1 MIVKRTILGLIGLLL
16 LVSSAAALDLSS
28 STISTPGWIIANGAD
43 NSVITVTVMDTGT
56 GPIADADITFSLDAA
71 SQTLGTISPA
81 IPAKTDANG
90 KATAVITAK
99 TISGNAT
106 IYATISVNDG
116 VTLPV
121 TLTTFQQIDHNTPEK
136 ASFDTYPTDLMVGSE
151 TRVNLT
157 VYDYWNNRVDNRN
170 IPEAV
175 RITVTGDNG
184 VGLKDGAEYVTE
196 KTYYTDAEGNVSI
209 DLRLSTV
216 AGENTLWMDPIGN
229 MVKIPSKTVVGI
241 AEEIPWYIEQT
252 SAINTEGTKSPL
264 PADGLPVN
272 DVTITYMLTDKFGN
286 PIENAPVLC
295 TSSDGQSATRYT
307 NLNGKVTVIF
317 PAQDE
322 AKVFTLNA
330 STSANP
336 SATCRDPNNVG
347 YCSQQIEYYNTDPV
361 DLLFTVNPQSMA
373 SLDVDSMTRAI
384 LQARVVD
391 AKGNPVKNEKV
402 YFSLGTTTYDA
413 TYIGATDPV
422 LAVGPTDA
430 VLVGDDGYATTEFS
444 PGAFAAEGQT
454 GFDPTATGQV
464 VVTASWTNTAG
475 TITKSRDILLVWKN
489 YPYLSTYSSMKC
501 DNAHVGDQLNLTIQ
515 LKGDGAALKPNPID
529 VVLTTDRSGSMMEDN
544 PDRMVNVMA
553 ASAAFVDEM
562 GPNDKI
568 GVVSFG
574 NKGDTSASTYT
585 HWAGWYGYWYE
596 VADGPGPGI
605 DKDLSDDSSYKLA
618 HYTASPTS
626 YLDYATV
633 DQELT
638 SDPGSAKSA
647 INSMVPSS
655 GTPLRDG
662 LRKAVQELKSAR
674 TRSGA
679 IKAIILLSDGDY
691 NYYGD
696 PLARGTGYSSSQKSP
711 TGFGDLTT
719 SYMTYSDTDGYQ
731 SMAAYASHN
740 GIKIYS
746 IAFGE
751 SISSGGKTTLETLAT
766 TTGGRYFEASSA
778 NIEDV
783 YIAIA
788 GDLQETAGGDT
799 EVLLDFGTVTID
811 DNTGSD
817 ITQYMDYVYE
827 VKTPV
832 QDSSTYINK
841 SNVTKYGVFNQLVSN
856 VQDDTASW
864 SARQMHYDVGTIKLN
879 ETWSAT
885 LRLKLTKAGSF
896 DLFGP
901 ASASAIT
908 FTDMSDTTNPVTQT
922 AFIPEMQCKVY
933 PVGENPGYGT
943 KTLQVSD
950 LSVTTSDPTVWKL
963 AWKTSYDG
971 DKTVTET
978 LQSRMADGAAAWQT
992 LPGGITTIDTQ
1003 VINSPSYYT
1012 LSLSDTSLWVKG
1024 KCYEFRV
1031 IAQAEDTD
1039 DSVTQ
1044 SSSTCISSSGGTIYI
1059 KLE

>member
-1 MIVKRTILGLIGLLL
+1 MKRTILGLIGLLL

-28 STISTPGWIIANGAD
+28 STISTPGWITANGAD
-43 NSVITVTVMDTGT
+43 SSVITVTVMDTTLVPVT
-56 GPIADADITFSLDAA
+56 GADVTFSLDAA
-71 SQTLGTISPA
+71 SQTLGTIAPA
-81 IPAKTDANG
+81 IPVKTDANG
-90 KATAVITAK
+90 IATAVFTASTK
-99 TISGNAT
+99 SGNAT
-106 IYATISVNDG
+106 INATISVNDG
-116 VTLPV
+116 TTLPF
-121 TLTTFQQIDHNTPEK
+121 TLTTFQRTDHNTPDK
-136 ASFDTYPTDLMVGSE
+136 AIFDTYPAELVVGSE

-157 VYDYWNNRVDNRN
+157 VNDYWNNRVDNRN
-170 IPEAV
+170 VSEAV
-175 RITVTGDNG
+175 RITVTGGNG
-184 VGLKDGAEYVTE
+184 VGLKDGTEYVTE
-196 KTYYTDAEGNVSI
+196 KIYYTDAEGNISI

-216 AGENTLWMDPIGN
+216 AGENKLWMDPLGTIVTN
-229 MVKIPSKTVVGI
+229 PSKTITGV

-252 SAINTEGTKSPL
+252 RAINTEGTKSPL

-272 DVTITYMLTDKFGN
+272 DMTITYTLTDKFGN
-286 PIENAPVLC
+286 PIHDAPLLC
-295 TSSDGQSATRYT
+295 TSSDGQSATRNT

-322 AKVFTLNA
+322 ARVFTLNA

-336 SATCRDPNNVG
+336 SATCSDPYSSG

-361 DLLFTVNPQSMA
+361 DMLFTANPQSMA
-373 SLDVDSMTRAI
+373 SLDVDSTTRAI

-413 TYIGATDPV
+413 VYIGATDPV

-444 PGAFAAEGQT
+444 PGAFIPEGQT

-464 VVTASWTNTAG
+464 VVTARWTNTAG

-489 YPYLSTYSSMKC
+489 YPYLSIFSSMKC
-501 DNAHVGDQLNLTIQ
+501 DNAHVGDELNLTIE

-544 PDRMVNVMA
+544 PDRMVNVMD
-553 ASAAFVDEM
+553 ASSAFVDEM
-562 GPNDKI
+562 GTNDKI

-574 NKGDTSASTYT
+574 NKGSTSAKSYS
-585 HWAGWYGYWYE
+585 GL
-596 VADGPGPGI
+596 GPGI
-605 DKDLSDDSSYKLA
+605 DWQTSDDYTYRLA
-618 HYTASPTS
+618 HYPASPTF
-626 YLDYATV
+626 YLDYATL

-638 SDPGSAKSA
+638 SVTADAKIA
-647 INSMVPSS
+647 IHSMVPYS

-662 LRKAVQELKSAR
+662 LRKAIQELKSAR
-674 TRSGA
+674 ARSNA
-679 IKAIILLSDGDY
+679 IKAIIVLSDGDY

-696 PLARGTGYSSSQKSP
+696 PLARGKGYSPSP
-711 TGFGDLTT
+711 YLEPTDFGDLTT
-719 SYMTYSDTDGYQ
+719 SYMIYSDTDGYQ
-731 SMAAYASHN
+731 NMAAYASQN

-746 IAFGE
+746 IAFGD

-799 EVLLDFGTVTID
+799 EVSLDFGTVTID
-811 DNTGSD
+811 DNTGGD

-827 VKTPV
+827 VKAPV
-832 QDSSTYINK
+832 ADSSTYINK
-841 SNVTKYGVFNQLVSN
+841 TNITRHGVFHQLFST
-856 VQDDTASW
+856 VQDDTAGW
-864 SARQMHYDVGTIKLN
+864 SARQIDYNVGTIKLN

-885 LRLKLTKAGSF
+885 LRLRLTQAGSF

-901 ASASAIT
+901 DSTSSIT

-933 PVGENPGYGT
+933 PVGENPGYGV
-943 KTLQVSD
+943 KTLKVSD
-950 LSVTTSDPTVWKL
+950 LTVTTSDPTVWKL

-978 LQSRMADGAAAWQT
+978 LQSRMADSAAAWQII
-992 LPGGITTIDTQ
+992 PGGITTISSQ

-1012 LSLSDTSLWVKG
+1012 LSLSDASLWTKG

-1031 IAQAEDTD
+1031 IAQADDTD

-1044 SSSTCISSSGGTIYI
+1044 SIPQCISAAGGTIYI

>member
-1 MIVKRTILGLIGLLL
+1 MKRTILGLIGLLL

-28 STISTPGWIIANGAD
+28 STISAPGWITANGAD
-43 NSVITVTVMDTGT
+43 SSVITVTVMDTTNSPVAG
-56 GPIADADITFSLDAA
+56 ADVTFSVDAA
-71 SQTLGTISPA
+71 SQTLGTISPS
-81 IPAKTDANG
+81 IPVKTDANG
-90 KATAVITAK
+90 VATAVFTAK
-99 TISGNAT
+99 TISGTAIIHT
-106 IYATISVNDG
+106 GISVNDG

-121 TLTTFQQIDHNTPEK
+121 TLTTFQPVDHNTPDK
-136 ASFDTYPTDLMVGSE
+136 ASFDPYPTELVVGSE

-170 IPEAV
+170 VPEAV
-175 RITVTGDNG
+175 RITVTGGNG

-196 KTYYTDAEGNVSI
+196 KIYYTDAEGNVSI

-216 AGENTLWMDPIGN
+216 AGGNTLWMDPIGT
-229 MVKIPSKTVVGI
+229 MVTIKSKTITGV

-252 SAINTEGTKSPL
+252 RAITTEGMKSPL

-272 DVTITYMLTDKFGN
+272 DVTITYTLTDKFGN
-286 PIENAPVLC
+286 PIQSSPVLC
-295 TSSDGQSATRYT
+295 TSSDGQSATRNT

-330 STSANP
+330 STTANP
-336 SATCRDPNNVG
+336 SATCRDPFSAG

-361 DLLFTVNPQSMA
+361 DLLFTANPQSMA
-373 SLDVDSMTRAI
+373 SLDVDSTTRAI

-413 TYIGATDPV
+413 VYIGATDPV
-422 LAVGPTDA
+422 LAVGPTEA

-444 PGAFAAEGQT
+444 PGAFIPEGQT
-454 GFDPTATGQV
+454 GFDPTATGQA
-464 VVTASWTNTAG
+464 VVTARWTNTAG
-475 TITKSRDILLVWKN
+475 TITKSREILLVWKN
-489 YPYLSTYSSMKC
+489 YPYLSIFSSMKC
-501 DNAHVGDQLNLTIQ
+501 DNAHVGDELNLTIE

-544 PDRMVNVMA
+544 PDRMVNVME
-553 ASAAFVDEM
+553 ASSTFVDEM

-574 NKGDTSASTYT
+574 NNGHTSAATYT
-585 HWAGWYGYWYE
+585 YWWG
-596 VADGPGPGI
+596 APQGPGPGI
-605 DKDLSDDSSYKLA
+605 DLDLSDDASYKLA
-618 HYTASPTS
+618 HYPASPTL
-626 YLDYATV
+626 YIDYATV

-638 SDPGSAKSA
+638 SDPAAAKTA
-647 INSMVPSS
+647 INSMVPYS

-662 LRKAVQELKSAR
+662 LRKAVQELKSSR
-674 TRSGA
+674 TRSNA
-679 IKAIILLSDGDY
+679 IKAVILLSDGDY

-719 SYMTYSDTDGYQ
+719 SYMIYPDTDGYQ
-731 SMAAYASHN
+731 NMAAYASHN

-746 IAFGE
+746 IAFGD
-751 SISSGGKTTLETLAT
+751 SLSSGGRTTLETLAT

-799 EVLLDFGTVTID
+799 EVSLDFGTVTID
-811 DNTGSD
+811 DKTGGD
-817 ITQYMDYVYE
+817 ITQYMDYVNE
-827 VKTPV
+827 EKIPIS
-832 QDSSTYINK
+832 DSSTYINK
-841 SNVTKYGVFNQLVSN
+841 TNVTKHGVYHQLFSTVLNDSN
-856 VQDDTASW
+856 GWD
-864 SARQMHYDVGTIKLN
+864 ARQINYNVGTIKLN

-885 LRLKLTKAGSF
+885 LRLRLTQAGSF

-901 ASASAIT
+901 DSTSSIT

-933 PVGENPGYGT
+933 PVGENPGYGV
-943 KTLQVSD
+943 KTLLVSD
-950 LSVTTSDPTVWKL
+950 LTVTTTDPTVWKL

-978 LQSRMADGAAAWQT
+978 LQSRMAGSAAAWQII
-992 LPGGITTIDTQ
+992 PGGITTISNQ

-1012 LSLSDTSLWVKG
+1012 LSLSDTSLWTKG

-1044 SSSTCISSSGGTIYI
+1044 SGPTCISGSGGTIYI

>member
-1 MIVKRTILGLIGLLL
+1 MKQTILVLFGLLL
-16 LVSSAAALDLSS
+16 LSSSAVAALDLSL
-28 STISTPGWIIANGAD
+28 STISAPGWITANGAD
-43 NSVITVTVMDTGT
+43 SSVITVTVVDTAT
-56 GPIADADITFSLDAA
+56 APVANADVTFTLDTA
-71 SQTLGTISPA
+71 SQVLGTISPTT
-81 IPAKTDANG
+81 PVKTDVNG
-90 KATAVITAK
+90 VATAVFSVK

-106 IYATISVNDG
+106 IHATVSVNDG
-116 VTLPV
+116 QTLPV
-121 TLTTFQQIDHNTPEK
+121 TFTTFQRIDHGIPEK
-136 ASFDTYPTDLMVGSE
+136 ASFDAYPTELPVGSE

-157 VYDYWNNRVDNRN
+157 VYDYWNNRVDSKNA
-170 IPEAV
+170 PEAV
-175 RITVTGDNG
+175 QITVTGEDG
-184 VGLKDGAEYVTE
+184 VGLKDGTNFVTE
-196 KTYYTDAEGNVSI
+196 KTYYTDTEGNVSI

-216 AGENTLWMDPIGN
+216 AGENKLWMYRIGN
-229 MVKIPSKTVVGI
+229 MVIMPSKTVIGV
-241 AEEIPWYIEQT
+241 AEETPSYIEQT
-252 SAINTEGTKSPL
+252 RAINMEGTKSPL

-272 DVTITYMLTDKFGN
+272 DVTITYTLTDKFGN
-286 PIENAPVLC
+286 PIHSAPVLC
-295 TSSDGQSATRYT
+295 TSSDGQSATQYT

-322 AKVFTLNA
+322 ARVFTLNA
-330 STSANP
+330 SSPANP
-336 SATCRDPNNVG
+336 AATCRDPYSAG

-361 DLLFTVNPQSMA
+361 DLLFTANPQSMA
-373 SLDVDSMTRAI
+373 SLDVDSTTRAI

-413 TYIGATDPV
+413 VYIGATDPV
-422 LAVGPTDA
+422 LAVGPTEA

-444 PGAFAAEGQT
+444 PGAFAAEGQP

-464 VVTASWTNTAG
+464 VVTARWTNTAG

-501 DNAHVGDQLNLTIQ
+501 DNAHVGDELNLTIQ
-515 LKGDGAALKPNPID
+515 LKGDGIALKPNPID
-529 VVLTTDRSGSMMEDN
+529 VVLTTDRSGSMMKGN

-553 ASAAFVDEM
+553 ASSAFVDEM
-562 GPNDKI
+562 GTNDKI

-574 NKGDTSASTYT
+574 NKGDYTSATTYS
-585 HWAGWYGYWYE
+585 GL
-596 VADGPGPGI
+596 GPGI
-605 DKDLSDDSSYKLA
+605 DLDTHDDQSYRDE
-618 HYTASPTS
+618 HYKSSPTS
-626 YLDYATV
+626 YLYYATV
-633 DQELT
+633 DRELT
-638 SDPGSAKSA
+638 SVPADAKTA
-647 INSMVPSS
+647 INSMVPYS

-674 TRSGA
+674 ARSNA
-679 IKAIILLSDGDY
+679 IKAIIVLSDGDY

-696 PLARGTGYSSSQKSP
+696 PLARGRGYTSWRP
-711 TGFGDLTT
+711 TDFEDLTE
-719 SYMTYSDTDGYQ
+719 SYMSYSDTDGYQ
-731 SMAAYASHN
+731 NMAAYASYN

-746 IAFGE
+746 IAFGD

-766 TTGGRYFEASSA
+766 ATGGRYFEASSA

-799 EVLLDFGTVTID
+799 EVSLDFGTVTID
-811 DNTGSD
+811 DNTGGD

-832 QDSSTYINK
+832 ADSSTYINK
-841 SNVTKYGVFNQLVSN
+841 TNITKHGIFHQLFST
-856 VQDDTASW
+856 VQDDTAGW
-864 SARQMHYDVGTIKLN
+864 SARQINYNVGTIKLN

-885 LRLKLTKAGSF
+885 LRLRLTQAGSF

-901 ASASAIT
+901 DSTSSIT

-933 PVGENPGYGT
+933 PVGENPVFGT

-950 LSVTTSDPTVWKL
+950 LTVTTSDPTVWKL

-978 LQSRMADGAAAWQT
+978 LQSRVADSAAAWQT
-992 LPGGITTIDTQ
+992 IPGGITMISSQ
-1003 VINSPSYYT
+1003 VVNSPSYYT

-1031 IAQAEDTD
+1031 VAQAEGTD

-1044 SSSTCISSSGGTIYI
+1044 SGSTCISASGGTIYI

>member
-1 MIVKRTILGLIGLLL
+1 MKRTILGLIGLLL

-28 STISTPGWIIANGAD
+28 STISTPGWITANGAD
-43 NSVITVTVMDTGT
+43 SSVITVTVTDTT
-56 GPIADADITFSLDAA
+56 IGPVAGADVTFSLDAA

-81 IPAKTDANG
+81 IPVTTDVNG
-90 KATAVITAK
+90 VATAVFTAT

-106 IYATISVNDG
+106 IHAVVSVNDG
-116 VTLPV
+116 TTLPV

-136 ASFDTYPTDLMVGSE
+136 ASFESYPAELVVGSE
-151 TRVNLT
+151 TQVNLT

-170 IPEAV
+170 VTEAV
-175 RITVTGDNG
+175 RITVTGGNG
-184 VGLKDGAEYVTE
+184 IGLKDGTEYVTE

-209 DLRLSTV
+209 DLRLSTD
-216 AGENTLWMDPIGN
+216 AGENTLWMDPIGT
-229 MVKIPSKTVVGI
+229 MVKIPSKTIVGI

-272 DVTITYMLTDKFGN
+272 DVTITYTLTDKFGN
-286 PIENAPVLC
+286 PIDNAPVLC
-295 TSSDGQSATRYT
+295 ESSDGQSATRYT

-330 STSANP
+330 STPANP
-336 SATCRDPNNVG
+336 SATCRDPFNAG
-347 YCSQQIEYYNTDPV
+347 YCSQQLEYYNTDPV
-361 DLLFTVNPQSMA
+361 DLLFTANPQSMA
-373 SLDVDSMTRAI
+373 SLDVDSTIRAI

-402 YFSLGTTTYDA
+402 YFSLGTPTYDA
-413 TYIGATDPV
+413 IYTGATDPV
-422 LAVGPTDA
+422 LAVGPTEA
-430 VLVGDDGYATTEFS
+430 VLVGDDGYAITEFS
-444 PGAFAAEGQT
+444 PGAFTPEGQT

-464 VVTASWTNTAG
+464 VVTARWTNTAG
-475 TITKSRDILLVWKN
+475 TISKSRDILLVWKN

-501 DNAHVGDQLNLTIQ
+501 DNAHVGDELNLTIQ

-529 VVLTTDRSGSMMEDN
+529 VILTTDRSGSMMEDN
-544 PDRMVNVMA
+544 PDRMANVMT
-553 ASAAFVDEM
+553 ASSAFVDEM
-562 GPNDKI
+562 GPNDKV

-574 NKGDTSASTYT
+574 NKGDTSATTYT
-585 HWAGWYGYWYE
+585 HWAGWFGHWYE
-596 VADGPGPGI
+596 VVDGPGPGI
-605 DKDLSDDSSYKLA
+605 DLDLSDDASYKLA
-618 HYTASPTS
+618 HYPASPTS
-626 YLDYATV
+626 YLSYATV

-638 SDPGSAKSA
+638 SDPDAAKDA

-662 LRKAVQELKSAR
+662 IRKAVQELKSAR
-674 TRSGA
+674 SRSSA

-696 PLARGTGYSSSQKSP
+696 PLAQGTGYSSSQRDP
-711 TGFGDLTT
+711 DDFGSLTT

-731 SMAAYASHN
+731 NMAAYASHN

-746 IAFGE
+746 IAFGD

-766 TTGGRYFEASSA
+766 TAGGKYFEASSA

-783 YIAIA
+783 YISIA
-788 GDLQETAGGDT
+788 GDLQETAGGNT

-811 DNTGSD
+811 DNTGGD

-827 VKTPV
+827 TKIPV
-832 QDSSTYINK
+832 SDSSTYINK
-841 SNVTKYGVFNQLVSN
+841 TNVTKYGVYHQLFST
-856 VQDDTASW
+856 VQDDTAGW
-864 SARQMHYDVGTIKLN
+864 SARQLHYDVGTIKLN

-885 LRLKLTKAGSF
+885 LRLKLTQAGSF

-901 ASASAIT
+901 ESASSIT

-933 PVGENPGYGT
+933 PVGENPGYGL

-950 LSVTTSDPTVWKL
+950 LSVTTTDPTVWNL

-978 LQSRMADGAAAWQT
+978 LQSRMTDSAVAWKT
-992 LPGGITTIDTQ
+992 IPGGISTIDTQ

-1012 LSLSDTSLWVKG
+1012 LSLSDTSLWAKG
-1024 KCYEFRV
+1024 KCYEFRI
-1031 IAQAEDTD
+1031 IAQAEDAD

-1044 SSSTCISSSGGTIYI
+1044 SGPTCISSSGGTVYI

>member
-1 MIVKRTILGLIGLLL
+1 MKRTILGLIGFLL
-16 LVSSAAALDLSS
+16 LVSSGAALDLSA
-28 STISTPGWIIANGAD
+28 STISTPGWITANGAD
-43 NSVITVTVMDTGT
+43 SSVITVTVIDTT
-56 GPIADADITFSLDAA
+56 IGPVAGADVTFSLDAA

-81 IPAKTDANG
+81 IPVKTDANG
-90 KATAVITAK
+90 IATAVFTAK

-106 IYATISVNDG
+106 IHSVVSVND
-116 VTLPV
+116 VETPPV
-121 TLTTFQQIDHNTPEK
+121 PLSTYQRIDHNAPDK
-136 ASFDTYPTDLMVGSE
+136 AIFDAYPTELTVGSE

-170 IPEAV
+170 ASEAV
-175 RITVTGDNG
+175 RITVTGGNG
-184 VGLKDGAEYVTE
+184 IGLKDGTEYVTE
-196 KTYYTDAEGNVSI
+196 KIYYTDAEGNVSI
-209 DLRLSTV
+209 DLRLSTA
-216 AGENTLWMDPIGN
+216 AGANTLWMDPIGTIV
-229 MVKIPSKTVVGI
+229 MIPSKTIVGV

-252 SAINTEGTKSPL
+252 SAINTEGIKSPL

-272 DVTITYMLTDKFGN
+272 DVTITYTLTDKFGN
-286 PIENAPVLC
+286 PIHNSPVFC

-330 STSANP
+330 SAPANT
-336 SATCRDPNNVG
+336 AAACRDPYSAG
-347 YCSQQIEYYNTDPV
+347 YCSQEVEYYNTDPV
-361 DLLFTVNPQSMA
+361 DLLFTANPQSMA
-373 SLDVDSMTRAI
+373 SLDVDSTTRAL

-413 TYIGATDPV
+413 VYIGATDPV
-422 LAVGPTDA
+422 LAVGPTQA

-444 PGAFAAEGQT
+444 PGAFTPEGQT

-464 VVTASWTNTAG
+464 VVTARWTNTAG

-489 YPYLSTYSSMKC
+489 YPYLSIFSSMNC
-501 DNAHVGDQLNLTIQ
+501 DNAHVGDELNLTIE

-544 PDRMVNVMA
+544 PDRMANVMD
-553 ASAAFVDEM
+553 ASSTFVDEM
-562 GPNDKI
+562 GLNDKI

-585 HWAGWYGYWYE
+585 HWAGWFGHWYE

-605 DKDLSDDSSYKLA
+605 DLDLSDDASYKLA
-618 HYTASPTS
+618 HYPASPTS
-626 YLDYATV
+626 YLDYATM

-638 SDPGSAKSA
+638 SDPAAAKNA

-662 LRKAVQELKSAR
+662 VRKAVQELKSAR
-674 TRSGA
+674 ARSGA

-711 TGFGDLTT
+711 TSFGGLTEN
-719 SYMTYSDTDGYQ
+719 YMTYTDTDGYQ
-731 SMAAYASHN
+731 NMAAYASHN

-746 IAFGE
+746 IAFGD

-799 EVLLDFGTVTID
+799 EVSLDFGTVTID
-811 DNTGSD
+811 DNTGGD
-817 ITQYMDYVYE
+817 ITQYMDYLYQ
-827 VKTPV
+827 VKMPV
-832 QDSSTYINK
+832 ADSSTYINK
-841 SNVTKYGVFNQLVSN
+841 TNITKHGVFHQLFST
-856 VQDDTASW
+856 VQDDTAGW
-864 SARQMHYDVGTIKLN
+864 SARQIDYNVGTIKLN

-885 LRLKLTKAGSF
+885 LRLRLTKAGSL

-901 ASASAIT
+901 DSTSSIT

-933 PVGENPGYGT
+933 PVGVNPGFGL

-950 LSVTTSDPTVWKL
+950 LTVTTSDPTVWKL

-978 LQSRMADGAAAWQT
+978 LQSRLADSAASWQII
-992 LPGGITTIDTQ
+992 PGGITTISNQ
-1003 VINSPSYYT
+1003 VVNSPSYYT
-1012 LSLSDTSLWVKG
+1012 LSLSDTSLWSKG

-1031 IAQAEDTD
+1031 IGQAEDAD

-1044 SSSTCISSSGGTIYI
+1044 SIPACISAGGGTIYI

>member
-1 MIVKRTILGLIGLLL
+1 MKRTILGLIGLLL

-43 NSVITVTVMDTGT
+43 SSLITVTVVDTTTAPVAG
-56 GPIADADITFSLDAA
+56 ADVTFSLDAA
-71 SQTLGTISPA
+71 SQTLGTLSPA
-81 IPAKTDANG
+81 IPVTTDANG
-90 KATAVITAK
+90 IATAVFTAK

-106 IYATISVNDG
+106 VHAVISFNDG
-116 VTLPV
+116 ATPPV
-121 TLTTFQQIDHNTPEK
+121 TLTTFQQLDHNSPEK
-136 ASFDTYPTDLMVGSE
+136 AIFDTYPTELMVGSE

-157 VYDYWNNRVDNRN
+157 VYDYWNNRVDSRN
-170 IPEAV
+170 LPEAV

-184 VGLKDGAEYVTE
+184 VGLKDGTEYVTE
-196 KTYYTDAEGNVSI
+196 KTYYTDTEGNVSI

-216 AGENTLWMDPIGN
+216 AGENKLWMDRIGN
-229 MVKIPSKTVVGI
+229 MVINPSKTVVGV
-241 AEEIPWYIEQT
+241 AEEMPTYIEQT
-252 SAINTEGTKSPL
+252 RAINTEGTKSPL

-272 DVTITYMLTDKFGN
+272 DMTITYTLTDKFGN
-286 PIENAPVLC
+286 PIHNSPIYC

-307 NLNGKVTVIF
+307 NLNGKVTLIF

-330 STSANP
+330 STPANP
-336 SATCRDPNNVG
+336 SATCRDPYNEG

-361 DLLFTVNPQSMA
+361 DMLFTANPQSMA
-373 SLDVDSMTRAI
+373 SLDVDSTTRAI

-413 TYIGATDPV
+413 VYIGATDPV

-444 PGAFAAEGQT
+444 PGAFTPEGQT

-464 VVTASWTNTAG
+464 VVTAQWTNTAG

-489 YPYLSTYSSMKC
+489 YPYLSIFSSMKC
-501 DNAHVGDQLNLTIQ
+501 DNAHVGDELNLTIE

-544 PDRMVNVMA
+544 PDRMVNVMD
-553 ASAAFVDEM
+553 ASSAFVDEM
-562 GPNDKI
+562 GLNDKI
-568 GVVSFG
+568 GIVSFG
-574 NKGDTSASTYT
+574 NKGDTSATTYT
-585 HWAGWYGYWYE
+585 YGL
-596 VADGPGPGI
+596 GPGN
-605 DKDLSDDSSYKLA
+605 DMDWRDDSAYRLA
-618 HYTASPTS
+618 HYPASPTF

-638 SDPGSAKSA
+638 IDPASAKDA
-647 INSMVPSS
+647 INSMVPYS

-662 LRKAVQELKSAR
+662 LRKAIQELKSSRAR
-674 TRSGA
+674 SNA
-679 IKAIILLSDGDY
+679 IKAIIVLSDGDY

-696 PLARGTGYSSSQKSP
+696 PLARGTPYSSSQRDP
-711 TGFGDLTT
+711 DDFWDLTQ

-731 SMAAYASHN
+731 NMAAYASHN

-746 IAFGE
+746 IAFGD
-751 SISSGGKTTLETLAT
+751 SISSGGRTTLETLAT
-766 TTGGRYFEASSA
+766 NTGGRYFEASSA

-811 DNTGSD
+811 DNTGGI
-817 ITQYMDYVYE
+817 ITEYMDYVYE
-827 VKTPV
+827 VLTPV
-832 QDSSTYINK
+832 ADSSTYINK
-841 SNVTKYGVFNQLVSN
+841 TNITKYGVYHQLFST
-856 VQDDTASW
+856 VQDDTAGW
-864 SARQMHYDVGTIKLN
+864 SARQLHYDVGTIKLN

-885 LRLKLTKAGSF
+885 LRLRLTQAGSF

-901 ASASAIT
+901 ESASSIT

-933 PVGENPGYGT
+933 PVGENPGFGT
-943 KTLQVSD
+943 KTLKVSD
-950 LSVTTSDPTVWKL
+950 LTVTTTDPTVWKL
-963 AWKTSYDG
+963 GWKTSYDG
-971 DKTVTET
+971 DETITET
-978 LQSRMADGAAAWQT
+978 LQSRMADSAAAWQI
-992 LPGGITTIDTQ
+992 LPGGITTISSQ
-1003 VINSPSYYT
+1003 VVNAPSYYT

-1031 IAQAEDTD
+1031 IAEADDTD

-1044 SSSTCISSSGGTIYI
+1044 SGPTCISASGGTIYI